1 MDLTIYT
8 TADVGLLQMVLNGVA
23 MFANQTTMIWGF
35 ALLICTWQLISTITQ
50 SGLSS
55 VTSSGSAAMGKGV
68 LSIGVALV
76 LAMMLT
82 TSKGPVKIQ
91 SLVTGTLTQV
101 DNVPTLVVAAP
112 ATVSVLFKNVGQVMR
127 QAFQSASADYDSVS
141 AASNGF
147 VNPLKSLLNLR
158 STVQRIGG
166 IDTQVQTLVSA
177 CIANNP
183 NVNFSSLNAKVLNAG
198 NSGATSAESIPV
210 TIDGSSAPTS
220 IGALLM
226 QARENTNQFVTDFN
240 SATATIMS
248 CSDAAD
254 FVALNIQAALAS
266 AEFSR
271 AAQGAVNGSDTPNSS
286 IDSSFTGQAQR
297 YATLRKFNSTT
308 STLNGGLEQA
318 NAELVNL
325 MFADLVKS
333 ELNCLKASSD
343 NLAVCRAQMVQTSEI
358 ERNNLQ
364 NAAQADSSI
373 KYLGQFATYLF
384 ALIIGLSPLIVM
396 FMMAAGVGAYKS
408 AILGVQMLV
417 WPLLCLNAGAEVINA
432 IMNWEFSNFMA
443 TLSNAGYIS
452 EASASE
458 LYKGLSLRIGTAS
471 SLMAGLPAIM
481 AGIFALA
488 TNSAATHVGSNIA
501 PKSTEAGSSAA
512 PIASD
517 TAPLMRT
524 NAVATGSQ
532 MVGGSQ
538 VELNGQQALNTVGGT
553 QLARTASAVASKTL
567 TNQATISEGQSVLAE
582 WAKGAHSS
590 TNKGTDKVT
599 GTSVSA
605 AKEVDVTNSTSH
617 ETGTVKDASER
628 KDNAKTTA
636 LSANAGAKVG
646 ISTPGGGSGGSG
658 GAPIGASAEA
668 GGSVQGTASATNSA
682 SAATTVS
689 DAERR
694 SQIQTAR
701 ENLRRAKEESQHKKS
716 GTSEV
721 ASIDKKLAAL
731 DRYESLLTSTQT
743 QSNASED
750 AMRVSEEMKG
760 FAQSINSQ
768 RIGFAAMNS
777 DTFQRFQTTGGG
789 ASFANSAAAKPYVDQ
804 AMSEMKAGVISGYSA
819 TNPAG
824 NRAVAQHYAASRML
838 SDGAASPEAKN
849 QALLYL
855 GDSIQALNGVT
866 PSGLGGFSSPAPQ
879 GASFGPIAAPVNR
892 TGVTP
897 AQLQAATAKA
907 GGGLAGT
914 YRLPSTDGSA
924 APKPSVPRAKPVA
937 TTKSAT
943 PAVKAPEAPATGETD
958 IEKRVYGGLSGADRK
973 QEAVKGLLQDT
984 HDKMN
989 DGNTA
994 SRAGGMA
1001 YNTVKDTIGMDSVV
1015 GQTNLGKNT
1024 SNAKPAKPSSNPDD
1038 GVWENPM

>member
-127 QAFQSASADYDSVS
+127 QAFQTASADYDSVS
-141 AASNGF
+141 AATNGF

-567 TNQATISEGQSVLAE
+567 TNQATISEGQSVLKE

-590 TNKGTDKVT
+590 TSKGTDKVS
-599 GTSVSA
+599 GTSVNA

-646 ISTPGGGSGGSG
+646 ISTPGGGGGSGGGGSG

-689 DAERR
+689 EADRR

-716 GTSEV
+716 GTSDV
-721 ASIDKKLAAL
+721 ASIDQKLAAL

-789 ASFANSAAAKPYVDQ
+789 VAFGNSAAAKPYVDQ

-838 SDGAASPEAKN
+838 SDGAASSEAKN

-866 PSGLGGFSSPAPQ
+866 PSGSGGFSSPAPQ
-879 GASFGPIAAPVNR
+879 GASFGPIASPTNR

-897 AQLQAATAKA
+897 EQVQAATAKA
-907 GGGLAGT
+907 GGGLAEK
-914 YRLPSTDGSA
+914 YKLPSIDAGAT
-924 APKPSVPRAKPVA
+924 PKPSVTSSKPVA
-937 TTKSAT
+937 TTKSTT
-943 PAVKAPEAPATGETD
+943 PAVKAPEAPASGETD
-958 IEKRVYGGLSGADRK
+958 IEKRVYGGLSSADK
-973 QEAVKGLLQDT
+973 KEQATKELLQDT

-989 DGNTA
+989 DGSTA
-994 SRAGGMA
+994 ERASGMA
-1001 YNTVKDTIGMDSVV
+1001 YNSVKDTLGMNSVV
-1015 GQTNLGKNT
+1015 GQTNLGKNA
-1024 SNAKPAKPSSNPDD
+1024 SNAKP
-1038 GVWENPM
+1038 